1 MTPDRAARYDRY
13 IMIELSPAA
22 RSLLD
27 RALGEGVALEV
38 DSEPAADIRTAI
50 DSLAAR
56 SSDPHE
62 YRPVPEEIGRILFA
76 LSKLRRTRT
85 AVVAGAAPGASSL
98 WLAAGLRKPGGRLI
112 AIERDSGRR
121 TALQATLR
129 KVDAPIE
136 IELGDVANVL
146 PRLTGRFDIVFAD
159 TTPADRA
166 AHVDMLI
173 ARCRP
178 GALVISRT
186 PAEPS
191 GATSLAATNAVLRTH
206 PSIVATASLGL
217 LTLAL
222 VDGGSASVVPDLDL
236 QPQNHPAAQAAG

>member
-1 MTPDRAARYDRY
+1 
-13 IMIELSPAA
+13 MIELSPAA
-22 RSLLD
+22 RHFLD
-27 RALGEGVALEV
+27 LAIGEGVALEI
-38 DSEPAADIRTAI
+38 DAEPAADVRAAL
-50 DSLAAR
+50 DSVAKRA
-56 SSDPHE
+56 SDPHE
-62 YRPVPEEIGRILFA
+62 ARPIPEDLGRILLA

-85 AVVAGAAPGASSL
+85 ALVAGAAPGASSL
-98 WLAAGLRKPGGRLI
+98 WIAAGLRNPGGRLI
-112 AIERDSGRR
+112 AIERDSGKR

-146 PRLTGRFDIVFAD
+146 PRLKGRFDIVFVD

-173 ARCRP
+173 DRCRP

-186 PAEPS
+186 PAEPT

-206 PSIVATASLGL
+206 PSIVATATIGL

-222 VDGGSASVVPDLDL
+222 VKGED
-236 QPQNHPAAQAAG
+236 

>member
-1 MTPDRAARYDRY
+1 MSDV
-13 IMIELSPAA
+13 SPAA
-22 RSLLD
+22 RRLLD
-27 RALGEGVALEV
+27 LAIGAGVALET
-38 DSEPAADIRTAI
+38 DAEPAADIKAAI
-50 DSLAAR
+50 DGLAAR
-56 SSDPHE
+56 AGDPHDA
-62 YRPVPEEIGRILFA
+62 RPVTEDIGRMLLA

-85 AVVAGAAPGASSL
+85 ALVAGAAPGASAL
-98 WLAAGLRKPGGRLI
+98 WIAAGLRKPGGRLI

-129 KVDAPIE
+129 GVDAPIE

-146 PRLTGRFDIVFAD
+146 PRVKGRFDLVFVD

-173 ARCRP
+173 DRCRP
-178 GALVISRT
+178 GALIISRT

-206 PSIVATASLGL
+206 PAIRATASIGRLTFGL
-217 LTLAL
+217 
-222 VDGGSASVVPDLDL
+222 VEGGDGGE
-236 QPQNHPAAQAAG
+236 AGEAGDSQD